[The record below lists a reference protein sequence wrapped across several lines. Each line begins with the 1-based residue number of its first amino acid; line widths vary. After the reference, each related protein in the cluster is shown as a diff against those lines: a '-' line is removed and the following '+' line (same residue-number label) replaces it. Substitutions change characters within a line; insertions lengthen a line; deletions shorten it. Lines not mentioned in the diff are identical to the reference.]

1 MPQHFAA
8 EVAGLSLDVSMAE
21 LQGHLL
27 RYKGQPLEALVNV
40 GDLAAEALA
49 RQQTSKWNQKAA
61 AVPPGGGDEEGEGEG
76 EGEGEDGDGVAATR
90 RSTKRRLHGS
100 EADRVVF
107 NPQEGWEDT
116 IGQVVRKR

>member
-61 AVPPGGGDEEGEGEG
+61 AVPPGGGDEEGEGE
-76 EGEGEDGDGVAATR
+76 DGDGVAATR
-90 RSTKRRLHGS
+90 RNTKRRLHGS